1 MLLAEVYTRSN
12 VVFNFTTVLINIASA
27 VAKITYPVARGW
39 MKPFRR
45 GLVQNIALVQNKV
58 GIWHLLKAAG
68 PLLLGTILEYGE
80 WEILTLFISHLGP
93 AEGMCCL
100 REVDSALVS
109 TIANTIANVYSFF
122 PLLKLQRGLCWGP
135 FGIYLSLVPK
145 ELVRRQRIK

>member
-1 MLLAEVYTRSN
+1 
-12 VVFNFTTVLINIASA
+12 
-27 VAKITYPVARGW
+27 

-45 GLVQNIALVQNKV
+45 GLIQNIALVQNKV

-80 WEILTLFISHLGP
+80 WEILTLFIRHLGP

-100 REVDSALVS
+100 RKVVSTLVF
-109 TIANTIANVYSFF
+109 TIANNIANVYSFF
-122 PLLKLQRGLCWGP
+122 LLLKLQRGLCWGP
-135 FGIYLSLVPK
+135 FGIYLSLLPK